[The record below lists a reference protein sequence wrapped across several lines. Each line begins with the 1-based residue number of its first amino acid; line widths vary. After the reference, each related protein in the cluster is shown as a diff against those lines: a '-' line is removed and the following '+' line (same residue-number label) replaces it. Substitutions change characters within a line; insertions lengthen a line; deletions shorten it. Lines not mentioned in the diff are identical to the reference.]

1 MTANPYDEVPYANHP
16 FAHTH
21 PDRLATVAILHGLDP
36 PDPFHARVMEL
47 GCGAGANLLAMAAAT
62 PGIRAVGVDLAQGPV
77 EAARRAAAAVPL
89 TNVEFHQGDVREL
102 TTAPWGAFGYF
113 VAHGLYSWIPDD
125 ARDALLA
132 TIAAGLAPGGVAYV
146 SFNAQ
151 PGGYFRRLLRDA
163 GLWHARGIEDP
174 LARAGKAQELY
185 RFLAE
190 QRATDADTYGAVLA
204 KSLPPLVDSPL
215 WRLVHDDLS
224 EHWHPSWFAEF
235 AEHAAA
241 HGLAYVGEADLSGLH
256 GEALPDGIEEKVW
269 ALAEGD
275 RIAFETYCDLL
286 TGRPFR
292 QSMLCRA
299 GEPVHADPS
308 PERAQRL
315 YWAARPDSEP
325 LEVGLV
331 ADAFAVLDRERPH
344 AVSFAALHAELG
356 GEPEALGAALL
367 DGFRRERLVPH
378 AGPLRAAREPGER
391 PVVSPLA
398 RWQATQGPEMTSLAY
413 RSIRMEEP
421 AARAL
426 VALLDGTRDRAA
438 IRADLYERTGLE
450 LTAADLDTNLT
461 ALARLFL
468 LEPGQ

>member
-1 MTANPYDEVPYANHP
+1 MTANPYDAIPYGNHP

-36 PDPFHARVMEL
+36 PDPFHARVMEI

-62 PGIRAVGVDLAQGPV
+62 PGIRAVGVDLAQAPV
-77 EAARRAAAAVPL
+77 ETAQQAAAAIPL
-89 TNVEFHQGDVREL
+89 TNVEFRRLDVREL
-102 TTAPWGAFGYF
+102 TTAPYGAFGYI
-113 VAHGLYSWIPDD
+113 VCHGLYSWVPED

-132 TIAAGLAPGGVAYV
+132 TIAATLEPNGIAYV
-146 SFNAQ
+146 SFNAH

-190 QRATDADTYGAVLA
+190 QRATEADTYGAVLA
-204 KSLPPLVDSPL
+204 KSLPPLIGSPL
-215 WRLVHDDLS
+215 WRLVHDDLA
-224 EHWHPSWFAEF
+224 EHWHPTWFAEF

-241 HGLAYVGEADLSGLH
+241 HGLNYVGEADLSGLR
-256 GEALPDGIEEKVW
+256 GEALPDGVEEKVW
-269 ALAEGD
+269 ALAAGD

-292 QSMLCRA
+292 QSMLCRSGA
-299 GEPVHADPS
+299 PVTTQPS
-308 PERAQRL
+308 PERARRL
-315 YWAARPDSEP
+315 YWAARPDAEP

-344 AVSFAALHAELG
+344 AVAFAALHDELG
-356 GEPEALGAALL
+356 GDPQALAIALL

-378 AGPLRAAREPGER
+378 AGPLRAARDPGER
-391 PVVSPLA
+391 PVASPLA
-398 RWQATQGPEMTSLAY
+398 RWQATQGPEITSLAY
-413 RSIRMEEP
+413 GSIRIEEA
-421 AARAL
+421 AARTL
-426 VALLDGTRDRAA
+426 VTLLDGTRDRAA
-438 IRADLYERTGLE
+438 IRMTLHERTGLD
-450 LTAADLDTNLT
+450 LTESDLDTNLT

-468 LEPGQ
+468 LEPAP